1 MAHCGRHSNRG
12 GAPLIEVGQVRIVV
26 TNEWYCW
33 GSWENGSSGETETM
47 MAVTA
52 VGQKLL
58 IKALHERMEDIP
70 QRVQF
75 LDIYGRTWYASPY
88 ILDMVTEVL

>member
-1 MAHCGRHSNRG
+1 
-12 GAPLIEVGQVRIVV
+12 
-26 TNEWYCW
+26 
-33 GSWENGSSGETETM
+33 M